1 MHKLKAEALA
11 RSQCEKGVAVYLA
24 QQHGKHR
31 NKSVA
36 YGLLGGLA
44 GSVILMVWGPIPK
57 GPMSFIPLVVGLVG
71 GMATGLATQDNN
83 DAAREMTFQDVCSQY
98 NEEDEEDE
106 LAEDDVEEDEE
117 DGGSE

>member
-11 RSQCEKGVAVYLA
+11 RSQCEKGVAVYLS
-24 QQHGKHR
+24 QEHGKHR

-44 GSVILMVWGPIPK
+44 GSVILMVWGQIPK
-57 GPMSFIPLVVGLVG
+57 GPMAFIPLVVGLVG

-83 DAAREMTFQDVCSQY
+83 DATREMTFEDVCSQY
-98 NEEDEEDE
+98 DEEDE
-106 LAEDDVEEDEE
+106 LAEDDEAEDEE

>member
-24 QQHGKHR
+24 QQRGKHR

-44 GSVILMVWGPIPK
+44 GSVILMVWGQIPK
-57 GPMSFIPLVVGLVG
+57 GPMAFIPLVVGLVG
-71 GMATGLATQDNN
+71 GMATGLATQDND
-83 DAAREMTFQDVCSQY
+83 DAAREMTFEDVCSQY
-98 NEEDEEDE
+98 DEEDE